1 MAYIHTSTKLGVG
14 IGLRAPHVAEMLATR
29 PAIGWLEVHA
39 ENYMGE
45 GAPLAALERLRADY
59 PLSVHGVGLSLG
71 SAEALDNRHLLRLQ
85 RLITRFKP
93 AFVSEHLAWSIAGG
107 IYLNH
112 LLPLPYTEETLE
124 IVAQHVMHTQEVL
137 QCRLLIEN
145 PSSYL
150 RFAHSTIPEP
160 EFLEELVR
168 RTGCGLLCDVNNIYV
183 SCCNLGDDPV
193 AYLAALPAPAVG
205 EIHLAGHAVNDA
217 DGQAILID
225 DHGAP
230 VSDAVWALY
239 DHALTHFGPVPTLI
253 EWDTNIPELAVLC
266 AEAHTAERFMQCSE
280 EGGYAGVA

>member
-1 MAYIHTSTKLGVG
+1 MVHMSTSAKLGVG
-14 IGLRAPHVAEMLATR
+14 IGLRAPHVAEVLATR

-71 SAEALDNRHLLRLQ
+71 SAEALDHRHLSRLQ
-85 RLITRFKP
+85 RLITRLGP
-93 AFVSEHLAWSIAGG
+93 TLVSEHLSWSIAGE

-112 LLPLPYTEETLE
+112 LLPLPYTEETLA
-124 IVAQHVMHTQEVL
+124 IVVQHVTHTQEVL

-150 RFAHSTIPEP
+150 RFAHSVIPEP
-160 EFLEELVR
+160 EFLGELVQ

-183 SCCNLGDDPV
+183 SCYNLGGDPV
-193 AYLAALPAPAVG
+193 AYLDALPARAVG

-217 DGQAILID
+217 DGQTIVID

-239 DHALTHFGPVPTLI
+239 DHALARFGPVPTLI

-266 AEAHTAERFMQCSE
+266 AEAHTAECFFQRAE
-280 EGGYAGVA
+280 EAGYADVA